1 MTVVRRV
8 SIAIGVALLVLAD
21 SAWAQG
27 LPDFVPNGELPVAG
41 WRAFQDAG
49 FMVDSLLLLTLAA
62 VLGLVIGYHPTTERA
77 ADTLEEIE
85 APKVYVLYAVV
96 GAIIGLM
103 VVRYGTVVGFVVFGI
118 GGLIRFRTDL
128 RSATL
133 TGQVILVTLI
143 GLSCGLHLPHVA
155 VLATAF
161 VFVLMFLLHS
171 RPAYRLE
178 IQGLPRERL
187 NEAAAAYR
195 DQIVQQG
202 CRVLSEKKN
211 PAKERVIFVVRGA
224 RNVTHERLEE
234 LFAANIDP
242 ALRGSIDWE
251 ID

>member
-1 MTVVRRV
+1 MTIVR
-8 SIAIGVALLVLAD
+8 LVLIAVLAVLFAD
-21 SAWAQG
+21 SAWAQA
-27 LPDFVPNGELPVAG
+27 LPDFVPNADLTVAG
-41 WRAFQDAG
+41 WRGFADVG
-49 FMVDSLLLLTLAA
+49 FMLDSLLLLTLAA

-85 APKVYVLYAVV
+85 APKVYVLYAIV
-96 GAIIGLM
+96 GAIVGLM
-103 VVRYGTVVGFVVFGI
+103 VVRYGTVLGFVVFGI
-118 GGLIRFRTDL
+118 GGLIRFRTEL

-133 TGQVILVTLI
+133 TGQVILITLI
-143 GLSCGLHLPHVA
+143 GLACGLHLPHAA

-178 IQGLPRERL
+178 IQGLPSERI

-195 DQIVQQG
+195 DQMVAQG
-202 CRVLSEKKN
+202 CKVLSEKKN

-242 ALRGSIDWE
+242 ALRGSIDWD

>member
-1 MTVVRRV
+1 MTIVRLV
-8 SIAIGVALLVLAD
+8 SIAVLVALFAD
-21 SAWAQG
+21 SASAQAVQ
-27 LPDFVPNGELPVAG
+27 DFVPNGDLPDVG
-41 WRAFQDAG
+41 WRNFTDIP
-49 FMVDSLLLLTLAA
+49 FMLDSLLLLTLAA
-62 VLGLVIGYHPTTERA
+62 VLGLLIGYHPTTERA

-103 VVRYGTVVGFVVFGI
+103 VVKYGTVVGFVVFGI

-161 VFVLMFLLHS
+161 VFLLMFMLHS

-178 IQGLPRERL
+178 IQGLPSERL

-195 DQIVQQG
+195 DQMVKQG
-202 CRVLSEKKN
+202 CKVLSEKKN

-224 RNVTHERLEE
+224 RRVTHERLEE

-242 ALRGSIDWE
+242 ALRGSIDWD

>member
-1 MTVVRRV
+1 MTNVRLV
-8 SIAIGVALLVLAD
+8 SIAVLAVLFAD
-21 SAWAQG
+21 SAWAQA
-27 LPDFVPNGELPVAG
+27 LSDFVPNGDMPAAG
-41 WRAFQDAG
+41 WRAFSDVA
-49 FMVDSLLLLTLAA
+49 FMLDSLLLLTLAA
-62 VLGLVIGYHPTTERA
+62 ALGLVIGYHPSAERA

-96 GAIIGLM
+96 GAVIGLM

-128 RSATL
+128 RRATL
-133 TGQVILVTLI
+133 TGQVILITLI

-161 VFVLMFLLHS
+161 VFILMLLLHS

-178 IQGLPRERL
+178 IQGLPSERL
-187 NEAAAAYR
+187 NEAAAVYR
-195 DQIVQQG
+195 DQMVQQG
-202 CRVLSEKKN
+202 CKVLSEKKN

-242 ALRGSIDWE
+242 ALRGSIDWD

>member
-1 MTVVRRV
+1 MTIVRLV
-8 SIAIGVALLVLAD
+8 SIAVLAALFAD
-21 SAWAQG
+21 SAWAQI
-27 LPDFVPNGELPVAG
+27 LPEFVSASGEQLIAQG
-41 WRAFQDAG
+41 WMGFTDIG
-49 FMVDSLLLLTLAA
+49 FMVDTLLLLTLAS

-103 VVRYGTVVGFVVFGI
+103 VLKYGTVVGFVVFGI

-128 RSATL
+128 RSASL

-161 VFVLMFLLHS
+161 VFVLMYVLHS
-171 RPAYRLE
+171 RPAYRIE
-178 IQGLPRERL
+178 IQGLPQERL

-195 DQIVQQG
+195 DQIVKQG
-202 CRVLSEKKN
+202 CKVLSEKKN
-211 PAKERVIFVVRGA
+211 PAKERVIFIVRGA
-224 RNVTHERLEE
+224 RGVTHERLEE
-234 LFAANIDP
+234 VFAANIDP
-242 ALRGSIDWE
+242 ALRGSVDWE

>member
-1 MTVVRRV
+1 MTIVRLV
-8 SIAIGVALLVLAD
+8 SIAIAAILLAA
-21 SAWAQG
+21 SAWAQPIPEF
-27 LPDFVPNGELPVAG
+27 LSSNSEVPIEG
-41 WRAFQDAG
+41 WAG
-49 FMVDSLLLLTLAA
+49 FKDWAFMLDSLLLLTLASG
-62 VLGLVIGYHPTTERA
+62 LGLVIGYHPTTERA

-103 VVRYGTVVGFVVFGI
+103 VLKYGMVIGFVVFGI

-128 RSATL
+128 RSATV

-161 VFVLMFLLHS
+161 VFVVMYLIHS
-171 RPAYRLE
+171 RPAYRIE
-178 IQGLPRERL
+178 VQGLPSERL

-195 DQIVQQG
+195 EQIVQQG
-202 CRVLSEKKN
+202 CKVLSEKKN
-211 PAKERVIFVVRGA
+211 AAKERVIFVVRGA
-224 RNVTHERLEE
+224 RNVTHTRLED
-234 LFAANIDP
+234 LFVANIDP
-242 ALRGSIDWE
+242 ALRGSVDWE

>member
-1 MTVVRRV
+1 MTIVRLV
-8 SIAIGVALLVLAD
+8 SVAFLPLLLVGV
-21 SAWAQG
+21 AWAQPM
-27 LPDFVPNGELPVAG
+27 PDFVPPNGEIPIEG
-41 WRAFQDAG
+41 WSG
-49 FMVDSLLLLTLAA
+49 FTDWVFMLDSLLLLTLASG
-62 VLGLVIGYHPTTERA
+62 LGLVIGFHPTTERA

-103 VVRYGTVVGFVVFGI
+103 VLKYGMVIGFVVFGI

-128 RSATL
+128 RSATV

-161 VFVLMFLLHS
+161 VFGLMYLIHS
-171 RPAYRLE
+171 RPAYRIE
-178 IQGLPRERL
+178 IQGLPSERL

-195 DQIVQQG
+195 DQIVKQG
-202 CRVLSEKKN
+202 CKVLSEKKN
-211 PAKERVIFVVRGA
+211 PAKERVIFIVRGA
-224 RNVTHERLEE
+224 RDVTHERLED

-242 ALRGSIDWE
+242 ALRGSVDWE

>member
-1 MTVVRRV
+1 MTIVRLV
-8 SIAIGVALLVLAD
+8 SIAILAVLFAD
-21 SAWAQG
+21 SAWAQAVE
-27 LPDFVPNGELPVAG
+27 DFVPNGPLTVEG
-41 WRAFQDAG
+41 WRAFADVS
-49 FMVDSLLLLTLAA
+49 FMLDSLLLLTLAA

-133 TGQVILVTLI
+133 TGQVILVTLV

-161 VFVLMFLLHS
+161 VFLLMFLLHS
-171 RPAYRLE
+171 RPAYRIE
-178 IQGLPRERL
+178 VQGLPAERL

-195 DQIVQQG
+195 AQILQHG
-202 CRVLSEKKN
+202 CKVLSEKKN
-211 PAKERVIFVVRGA
+211 LAKERVIFVVRGA
-224 RNVTHERLEE
+224 RNLTHEHLDDA
-234 LFAANIDP
+234 FATHIDP
-242 ALRGSIDWE
+242 ALRGSVDWE